1 MSTQVILG
9 PPGDLTPEMVRI
21 GSSSGHENLPQTEGS
36 VYNPERMQESFQEKR
51 RASALRSNP
60 TWILR
65 VLALVVVVAVSAAV
79 LQALR
84 KPRGPTSVPGFLN
97 ATPAPGFHASPSPKG
112 PEYAPADPKAEKV
125 EGLVFTQWN
134 GGKKGVELEAQG
146 SSGKETERRFLDTVK
161 ARIPFVS
168 EGKAASMEIVAD
180 HAQHVASRPSA
191 LFQGHVKMT
200 TDDGFIL
207 ETDELFY
214 DGRDGVAQSERRVQ
228 WHRKD
233 ISGEAIGMLYEGW
246 SDSITFF
253 RDVKIR
259 LRDPDNA
266 PADIDADSGCL
277 SREQNALFLEGNVRV
292 NQGANRASSG
302 SLELHFGADHNI
314 YRALFRD
321 GFELVAQGDTAALGF
336 SFPRATGRKTIRGR
350 RLDMTFGAG
359 RKLEEASAGPEG
371 LMIVEPASGDVPERR
386 EIRGDALVFKFGP
399 DGKLREY
406 QGNFNTSV
414 RFIPLTPAG
423 GDPRSISATYFFA
436 KLDPQTGEAE
446 NIAFDENVVF
456 EKKSQRGKGSKA
468 EFSEKTSRM
477 TVTGGA
483 AFDDSLSKV
492 SLVASAIDIDTRTS
506 SFRAWGGVRHIQKGG
521 MPGAPFGT
529 AGSDLL
535 ATSRQVIYEAPL
547 KKTQYLDRV
556 VFRAGEDEMRAL
568 TIETMETPQGPR
580 ITAENEVEI
589 QVAGGATG
597 VGLEARA
604 AKMVYTPADRRF
616 AFTGTA
622 AVKQRDFE
630 TRAPEI
636 LVGLGPAGAFEV
648 KSLEAQGGLVAIKA
662 MDRTAEGSHLLYTP
676 TDGRVSMAGTPV
688 KLEALGKKVQGKS
701 VVFFTSGDQ
710 VEVVGEEGR
719 TETVV
724 QRKII
729 KP

>member
-1 MSTQVILG
+1 
-9 PPGDLTPEMVRI
+9 
-21 GSSSGHENLPQTEGS
+21 
-36 VYNPERMQESFQEKR
+36 MQESFQEKR

-65 VLALVVVVAVSAAV
+65 TLALVVVIGVSVSV

-84 KPRGPTSVPGFLN
+84 KPRPKAAPSPSPSVE
-97 ATPAPGFHASPSPKG
+97 ATPAPGTQPANASG
-112 PEYAPADPKAEKV
+112 YAPTDPKADKLES
-125 EGLVFTQWN
+125 LVFESFSAS
-134 GGKKGVELEAQG
+134 GKKGVELEAKG

-168 EGKAASMEIVAD
+168 QGKQSSMEILAD

-200 TDDGFIL
+200 TEDGFVL
-207 ETDELFY
+207 ETDELYY
-214 DGRDGVAQSERRVQ
+214 DGRDGLAQSERKVR

-233 ISGEAIGMLYEGW
+233 ISGEALGMLYESW

-259 LRDPDNA
+259 LRDPDDA
-266 PADIDADSGCL
+266 PADIDASAGCL

-292 NQGANRASSG
+292 TQGGNRTRSG
-302 SLELHFGADHNI
+302 SLELYFGGDHAI

-350 RLDMTFGAG
+350 RLDMTFAQG
-359 RKLEEASAGPEG
+359 RVLEEVAAGPEG
-371 LMIVEPASGDVPERR
+371 LMIVEPGPGDVPERR
-386 EIRGDALVFKFGP
+386 EIRGDALIFKFGP
-399 DGKLREY
+399 GGKLKEY

-414 RFIPLTPAG
+414 RFIPIGPAG
-423 GDPRSISATYFFA
+423 GDARSISATYFFA
-436 KLDPQTGEAE
+436 ALDPNTGEADA
-446 NIAFDENVVF
+446 IRFDENVLF
-456 EKKSQRGKGSKA
+456 ERKNQRGTGSKA
-468 EFSEKTSRM
+468 EFAERTARM
-477 TVTGGA
+477 VVSGGA
-483 AFDDSLSKV
+483 SFEDSLARV
-492 SLVASAIDIDTRTS
+492 SLVSSSIDIDTRNG
-506 SFRAWGGVRHIQKGG
+506 SFRAWGGVRHTQKGG
-521 MPGAPFGT
+521 IPGAPFGS

-535 ATSRQVIYEAPL
+535 ATSRQVVYDSPL

-568 TIETMETPQGPR
+568 NIETVESAQGPK
-580 ITAENEVEI
+580 ITAEKDVEI
-589 QVAGGATG
+589 LVAGGAAG
-597 VGLEARA
+597 AGLDARA
-604 AKMVYTPADRRF
+604 AKMIYTPGDRSF
-616 AFTGTA
+616 AFSGA
-622 AVKQRDFE
+622 ASVKQKDFE

-636 LVGLGPAGAFEV
+636 LVGLGPAGGFEI
-648 KSLEAQGGLVAIKA
+648 KSLEAKGGLVAIKA
-662 MDRTAEGSHLLYTP
+662 LDRTAEGTHLLYTP
-676 TDGRVSMAGTPV
+676 KDGRVAMAGSPV
-688 KLEALGKKVQGKS
+688 KLEAQGRKVQGKS

-719 TETVV
+719 TETVL

>member
-1 MSTQVILG
+1 
-9 PPGDLTPEMVRI
+9 
-21 GSSSGHENLPQTEGS
+21 
-36 VYNPERMQESFQEKR
+36 MQESFQEKR

-65 VLALVVVVAVSAAV
+65 TLALVVVIGVSVSV

-84 KPRGPTSVPGFLN
+84 KPRPKAAPSPSPSVE
-97 ATPAPGFHASPSPKG
+97 ATPAPGGQPANASG
-112 PEYAPADPKAEKV
+112 YAPTDPKADKLES
-125 EGLVFTQWN
+125 LVFESFSAS
-134 GGKKGVELEAQG
+134 GKKGVELEAKG

-168 EGKAASMEIVAD
+168 QGKQSSMEILAD

-200 TDDGFIL
+200 TEDGLVL
-207 ETDELFY
+207 ETDELYY
-214 DGRDGVAQSERRVQ
+214 DGRDGLAQSERKVR

-233 ISGEAIGMLYEGW
+233 ISGEALGMLYESW

-259 LRDPDNA
+259 LRDPDDA
-266 PADIDADSGCL
+266 PADIDASAGCL

-292 NQGANRASSG
+292 TQGGNRTRSG
-302 SLELHFGADHNI
+302 SLELYFGSDHAI

-350 RLDMTFGAG
+350 RLDMTFAEG
-359 RKLEEASAGPEG
+359 RVLEEVAAGPEG
-371 LMIVEPASGDVPERR
+371 LMIVEPGPGDVPERR
-386 EIRGDALVFKFGP
+386 EIRGDALIFKFGP
-399 DGKLREY
+399 GGKLKEY

-414 RFIPLTPAG
+414 RFIPIGPAG
-423 GDPRSISATYFFA
+423 GDARSISATYFFA
-436 KLDPQTGEAE
+436 ALDPNTGEADA
-446 NIAFDENVVF
+446 IRFDENVLF
-456 EKKSQRGKGSKA
+456 ERKNQRGTGSKA
-468 EFSEKTSRM
+468 EFAERTARM
-477 TVTGGA
+477 VVSGGA
-483 AFDDSLSKV
+483 SFEDSLARV
-492 SLVASAIDIDTRTS
+492 SLVSSSIDIDTRNG
-506 SFRAWGGVRHIQKGG
+506 SFRAWGGVRHTQKGG
-521 MPGAPFGT
+521 IPGAPFGS

-535 ATSRQVIYEAPL
+535 ATSRQVVYDSPL

-568 TIETMETPQGPR
+568 NIETVESAQGPK
-580 ITAENEVEI
+580 ITAEKDVEI
-589 QVAGGATG
+589 LVAGGAAG
-597 VGLEARA
+597 AGLDARA
-604 AKMVYTPADRRF
+604 AKMIYTPGDRSF
-616 AFTGTA
+616 AFSGSA
-622 AVKQRDFE
+622 SVKQKDFE

-636 LVGLGPAGAFEV
+636 LVGLGPAGGFEI
-648 KSLEAQGGLVAIKA
+648 KSLEAKGGLVAIKA
-662 MDRTAEGSHLLYTP
+662 LDRTAEGTHLLYTP
-676 TDGRVSMAGTPV
+676 KDGRVAMAGSPV
-688 KLEALGKKVQGKS
+688 KLEAQGRKVQGKS
-701 VVFFTSGDQ
+701 VIFFTSGDQ

-719 TETVV
+719 TETVL